1 MVIQGPSWSQH
12 YKLFVSN
19 KFLNTFCFRNP
30 ATYGKRLRT
39 QERSRGR
46 QSAHFCEISNTLE
59 TTQAIGHFRMC
70 SAIPRLL
77 EHSET
82 SRMFQNHP
90 EQIRVNSSI
99 SQASR
104 RSEQYRNAPENFR
117 YDPKIPSPTVDIWSI
132 TQHAKKSR
140 ISAVKPRTSQ
150 TVVWFSRAADSSS
163 VLCGHDFLIGLG
175 EFPFMERR
183 KESVLFI
190 LRELLEP
197 KWWPGVLR

>member
-1 MVIQGPSWSQH
+1 MGSVCVHKKDLAGDNPHISVKSRILSRQLKQSVIS
-12 YKLFVSN
+12 
-19 KFLNTFCFRNP
+19 
-30 ATYGKRLRT
+30 
-39 QERSRGR
+39 E
-46 QSAHFCEISNTLE
+46 
-59 TTQAIGHFRMC
+59 MC

-99 SQASR
+99 SEASR
-104 RSEQYRNAPENFR
+104 RSEQYRNAPEDFR
-117 YDPKIPSPTVDIWSI
+117 YDPNIPSPTVDIWSI